1 VRNMSITII
10 FIIAELNDDSLIRQ
24 KTNISKF
31 IILTDI
37 IKYIFKNVSRFML
50 V

>member
-1 VRNMSITII
+1 MSITII
-10 FIIAELNDDSLIRQ
+10 FIIAELNYDSLIWQ

-37 IKYIFKNVSRFML
+37 IKYILKNVSRIML